1 MRVPAWGGAIPDWLE
16 LGVSFGLQSMRA
28 TLVVSIDRL
37 GVVNALVDDVREVLG
52 LSLIAGV
59 EYCGDE
65 ILEVESLGSLAE
77 DSGDDCLH
85 RDGVDV
91 RDAANRTGV

>member
-1 MRVPAWGGAIPDWLE
+1 
-16 LGVSFGLQSMRA
+16 MRA

-59 EYCGDE
+59 EYCGNE

-77 DSGDDCLH
+77 DSGDDCSERLSIS
-85 RDGVDV
+85 GQF
-91 RDAANRTGV
+91 ATLASLLLAKSWC